1 MKRRKY
7 SWIVYLAV
15 ILSVIG
21 VLASLMLVI
30 AAFYKVLQ

>member
-15 ILSVIG
+15 ILGVIG

-30 AAFYKVLQ
+30 AAFYKILQ